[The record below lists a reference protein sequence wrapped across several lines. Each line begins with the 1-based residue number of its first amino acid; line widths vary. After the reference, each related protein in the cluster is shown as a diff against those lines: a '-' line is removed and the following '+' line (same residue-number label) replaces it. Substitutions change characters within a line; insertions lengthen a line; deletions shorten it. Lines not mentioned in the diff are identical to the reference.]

1 MTAEATT
8 NSRAHSTTTTMP
20 AARELAAEIGPGTV
34 ATSGP
39 AYEATRRIWN
49 GAVHT
54 RPALVVHARTRVDV
68 QAAVRAARRHGLPL
82 SVRAGGHDI
91 PGRSLRQDALVIDL
105 TRMGQVTVDPVTRV
119 ATVGGGT
126 TAAGLVAALAPHGLN
141 AVTGTVGGVGMA
153 GLSLAGGYGPLNGR
167 HGLALDNL
175 LGADV
180 VLADGRTVRVD
191 AEHEPELFWA
201 LRGGG
206 GNFGVVTSMRL
217 RLHPHDGLLA
227 GLIGYPWAQAGKV
240 LQRLGQVL
248 ADAPDALTVQTA
260 FLTGTDGAPTLFLMP
275 TWNAATSTGEPYLGA
290 LQRLGTPS
298 FAQVGPTSQEEL
310 LHRNDAQ
317 GQFTGRHVTARTRSV
332 AALTPGVVEAFIAA
346 GDSVTSTAS
355 GVLLHHFH
363 GAAARVAPE
372 STAFGIRQDH
382 FMVEIVAAWEPADAG
397 PHHAWADSVA
407 GSLAPHALP
416 GGYPNM
422 LGPGQDAEIAHAYG
436 PNTARLLAAKARF
449 DPDGTF
455 TATPLPPAARA

>member
-8 NSRAHSTTTTMP
+8 NSRAHSTTTTMT
-20 AARELAAEIGPGTV
+20 AARELAAEIGPGAV

-91 PGRSLRQDALVIDL
+91 PRRSLRQDALVIDL
-105 TRMGQVTVDPVTRV
+105 TRMRQVTVDPVTRV
-119 ATVGGGT
+119 ATVGGGA
-126 TAAGLVAALAPHGLN
+126 TAAGVVAALGPHGLN

-153 GLSLAGGYGPLNGR
+153 GLTLAGGYGPLNGR
-167 HGLALDNL
+167 YGLALDNL

-240 LQRLGQVL
+240 LERLGQLL
-248 ADAPDALTVQTA
+248 AEAPDALTVQSA
-260 FLTGTDGAPTLFLMP
+260 FLTGPDGAPTLFLMP
-275 TWNAATSTGEPYLGA
+275 TWNAATSTGAPHLGT

-298 FAQVGPTSQEEL
+298 FAQLGPTSQEEL

-397 PHHAWADSVA
+397 PHHEWADSVA

-422 LGPGQDAEIAHAYG
+422 LDPGQDAEIAHAYG